1 MLQKERFDEIYAILK
16 ERNSA
21 TVQFLQK
28 RLFVSEATI
37 RRDLEAMEKAGLIE
51 RVWGGATIPSSVERD
66 IPSFVRDK
74 TNSEQKARI
83 ASVASGLLRD
93 NSSIFIDSSTSCY
106 HLIPYLKSMKQLTVI
121 TSSLQ
126 MMQLLLEH
134 TSASVHLIG
143 GQIFE
148 NNIMTGH
155 VAVSSVREYYADLMF
170 FSCSGISTDGGL
182 SSVESKVV
190 AISREM
196 MKHSA
201 QRILLCDS
209 SKFDKELLWHLA
221 DIEDISYVISD
232 DTPKNPELVTALG
245 KKLITQASQLPTR
258 G

>member
-1 MLQKERFDEIYAILK
+1 
-16 ERNSA
+16 
-21 TVQFLQK
+21 
-28 RLFVSEATI
+28 
-37 RRDLEAMEKAGLIE
+37 
-51 RVWGGATIPSSVERD
+51 
-66 IPSFVRDK
+66 
-74 TNSEQKARI
+74 
-83 ASVASGLLRD
+83 
-93 NSSIFIDSSTSCY
+93 
-106 HLIPYLKSMKQLTVI
+106 
-121 TSSLQ
+121 
-126 MMQLLLEH
+126 MQLLLEH

-209 SKFDKELLWHLA
+209 SKFDKKLLWHLA